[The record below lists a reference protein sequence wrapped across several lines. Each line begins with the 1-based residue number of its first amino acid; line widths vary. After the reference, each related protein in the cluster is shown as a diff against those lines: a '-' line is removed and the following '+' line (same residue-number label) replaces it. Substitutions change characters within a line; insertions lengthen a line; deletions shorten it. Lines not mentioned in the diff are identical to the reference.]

1 VRPNV
6 ARQATAQGGAGSIG
20 LPMDVT
26 PERDARAAKSAVAL
40 RAYTVA
46 SPQAEPLLRAPARSW
61 TSEDKVKQ
69 RLRSVGTRDDARR
82 KTLVRAS
89 VAQATRYK
97 GIV

>member
-26 PERDARAAKSAVAL
+26 PERDARAGKSRGRL

-46 SPQAEPLLRAPARSW
+46 SPQAGPLLRVAARSW
-61 TSEDKVKQ
+61 RSEDKMKQ
-69 RLRSVGTRDDARR
+69 RLRIA
-82 KTLVRAS
+82 
-89 VAQATRYK
+89 
-97 GIV
+97 